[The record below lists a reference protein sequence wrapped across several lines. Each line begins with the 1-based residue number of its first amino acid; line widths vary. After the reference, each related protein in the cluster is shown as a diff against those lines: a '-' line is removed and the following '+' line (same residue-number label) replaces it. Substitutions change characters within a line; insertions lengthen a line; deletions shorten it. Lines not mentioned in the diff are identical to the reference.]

1 VEVMKRA
8 EFTMKEIW
16 DAAKGDIHKSKKKYL
31 RSEWKREERDLLRE
45 LDMDLE
51 QLDEDKD

>member
-1 VEVMKRA
+1 MKRA
-8 EFTMKEIW
+8 EFTMREIW